1 MHFFCSGET
10 FVGGEAGVAVP
21 DSVCT
26 QKAVGINVDINVYE
40 PHLLAGTMAH
50 MIGHNV
56 GMSHDDGRKFSLFF
70 FILSLSFFCPLE
82 KIIFLHYF
90 ANESIG
96 TCNRS
101 KAAYSFEVHQKRF
114 VFIAINAVII

>member
-1 MHFFCSGET
+1 MNIEKMHVRVRNNNNIKRIFSKKNPFYFCSGET

-56 GMSHDDGRKFSLFF
+56 GMSHDDGRKF
-70 FILSLSFFCPLE
+70 FIRK
-82 KIIFLHYF
+82 KIIFLCYF

-96 TCNRS
+96 IGNR
-101 KAAYSFEVHQKRF
+101 
-114 VFIAINAVII
+114 

>member
-1 MHFFCSGET
+1 MKKKTFTICYAFFCRGET

-56 GMSHDDGRKFSLFF
+56 GMSHDDGRKFLYLVALFLF
-70 FILSLSFFCPLE
+70 LPSGENYFSPL
-82 KIIFLHYF
+82 L
-90 ANESIG
+90 
-96 TCNRS
+96 C
-101 KAAYSFEVHQKRF
+101 
-114 VFIAINAVII
+114 